1 MDELRKLSHQLA
13 PSIDPTIPLE
23 EKIEILVNTM
33 NAANTLK
40 VYYRLD
46 EFEQPVSNDVQLT
59 LYRILQEQFNNI
71 LKYAKA
77 STVFI
82 SVKHYRDNIQLSI
95 KDDGEGF
102 NLIAKKNGIGF
113 ENIKRR
119 VEALDGQVRIF
130 SAPGDGCEVSVQIPF
145 R

>member
-1 MDELRKLSHQLA
+1 
-13 PSIDPTIPLE
+13 
-23 EKIEILVNTM
+23 M